1 MIVPTVHLNG
11 TSKDELLRQV
21 RNADSWICRAME
33 ALREAYPNGRDYY
46 PQGPGALK
54 QATEE
59 HRARIDRL
67 VDIRTELL
75 ALEAA
80 IEEQG
85 R

>member
-21 RNADSWICRAME
+21 LEADRAINV
-33 ALREAYPNGRDYY
+33 ALSRLHDAAPNGRDYY
-46 PQGPGALK
+46 PAGPGALK

-75 ALEAA
+75 ALYEA
-80 IEEQG
+80 IDNQ
-85 R
+85 